1 MSDWL
6 TMEQK
11 VAQAK
16 AEAKALGDQY
26 LEWQPPRR
34 KAGVFTRLA
43 RLLHW
48 RPSKKVE
55 EAQPAQPAYR

>member
-6 TMEQK
+6 TMEQR

-26 LEWQPPRR
+26 LEWQQPRR
-34 KAGVFTRLA
+34 KGGRFAWLS
-43 RLLHW
+43 RLLHR
-48 RPSKKVE
+48 RPSQKVE
-55 EAQPAQPAYR
+55 EPQPARPAFR